1 MQDAKLIQ
9 ELIYALAE
17 VDLLLVQDTQDDESC
32 RYCGVEW
39 GKHEPEF
46 PEVQEQCSREKITF
60 LLQRANKYIK
70 LVSD

>member
-17 VDLLLVQDTQDDESC
+17 VDLLLVQDTQEDETC

-39 GKHEPEF
+39 GKHKPRHKQNLSGRSVHIE
-46 PEVQEQCSREKITF
+46 T
-60 LLQRANKYIK
+60 N
-70 LVSD
+70 